1 MNRATQF
8 IIGLV
13 AVLIAIAAGI
23 YGRSAYLKEVSTY
36 QIPVPVR
43 DIPPYTVLSENM
55 FQMRDMPRTFATLPY
70 DQTLAELAGQ
80 ISVVKLPLGLPVAK
94 VSAVEPAQFRLADA
108 AFEVVSIPVEPVSAV
123 GGQIRIGQRV
133 NLYRMIAEKESGA
146 EQAVAEP
153 TPEKS
158 ALVEQVESRV
168 LVVDV
173 RTSQGAPADPGSV
186 NAKSSGSQASSQQM
200 EEVQILTLALAP
212 DQVKTVLDAVAAT
225 KKQGGLLWTTLA
237 VP

>member
-8 IIGLV
+8 VIGLV

-23 YGRSAYLKEVSTY
+23 YGRNAYLKEVSTY
-36 QIPVPVR
+36 QIPVPIQ
-43 DIPPYTVLSENM
+43 DIPPYTVLNESM
-55 FQMRDMPRTFATLPY
+55 FQMRDMPRTFESLPY
-70 DQTLAELAGQ
+70 DQTLAELEGQ
-80 ISVVKLPLGLPVAK
+80 ISVVKLPIGLPVAK
-94 VSAVEPAQFRLADA
+94 VSAVLPAQFRLADA

-133 NLYRMIAEKESGA
+133 NLYRMIAEKESGT
-146 EQAVAEP
+146 EQSVAEP
-153 TPEKS
+153 MPGKNAQVE
-158 ALVEQVESRV
+158 LVEGRV

-173 RTSQGAPADPGSV
+173 RTSQGAPADPGHMD
-186 NAKSSGSQASSQQM
+186 AKSSGSQTSSQQM
-200 EEVQILTLALAP
+200 EVVQILTLALAP
-212 DQVKTVLDAVAAT
+212 DQVQTVLDAVAAT